1 MVKDWGNRPICRI
14 DVTGFL
20 SIQVVLLAAFFA
32 YYMFYPDLSM
42 VAELPKAHHSVA
54 MRMADRE
61 DALTVTVL
69 RDGKIYL
76 GTERVWVPEDLWYML
91 RDSIRGG
98 SEEPRVYIKADR
110 YAKFKAVSQ
119 VLDMVR
125 SVGIQK
131 VSFLTEQ
138 PRD

>member
-1 MVKDWGNRPICRI
+1 MVKDWGNRLICRI

-20 SIQVVLLAAFFA
+20 SIQVALLAAFFA

-54 MRMADRE
+54 MRRADWE

-76 GTERVWVPEDLWYML
+76 GTERVSVPEDLWYML

-98 SEEPRVYIKADR
+98 SEKRVYIKADR

-125 SVGIQK
+125 SAGIQK
-131 VSFLTEQ
+131 VSFLTDQ

>member
-1 MVKDWGNRPICRI
+1 MVKDWGNRLICRI

-20 SIQVVLLAAFFA
+20 SIQVALLALFFA
-32 YYMFYPDLSM
+32 PYMSSHDVLI
-42 VAELPKAHHSVA
+42 VVQLPKAHHSVA
-54 MRMADRE
+54 MGRADRE
-61 DALTVTVL
+61 DALTVTVM

-76 GTERVWVPEDLWYML
+76 GAEVVSAPEDLWYML
-91 RDSIRGG
+91 RDSIHSG
-98 SEEPRVYIKADR
+98 SEKRVYIKADR

-125 SVGIQK
+125 SAGIQK
-131 VSFLTEQ
+131 VSFLTLE